1 MATKNKPLNPVIAG
15 PDPVTSDLARQ
26 SMPPTP
32 ENTPVPG
39 GGRWRWDITAPG
51 WVDVDAAPTDALP
64 TANPANPI
72 QPE

>member
-1 MATKNKPLNPVIAG
+1 MATKNTPLPAEAAG
-15 PDPVTSDLARQ
+15 PA
-26 SMPPTP
+26 PTP

-51 WVDVDAAPTDALP
+51 WVDVDAPAEP
-64 TANPANPI
+64 TANPT

>member
-1 MATKNKPLNPVIAG
+1 MATKNNPPSA
-15 PDPVTSDLARQ
+15 TAEQ
-26 SMPPTP
+26 TPTP

-51 WVDVDAAPTDALP
+51 WVDVDAAPADAVIASEARQP
-64 TANPANPI
+64 MPPVPNPANPN